1 MHRFPYWGIYMST
14 KQKKKAI
21 GVGFILG
28 ILLFGAVLPI
38 SLAQTTK
45 LYITGFDRGVSWKP
59 YIPMKR
65 TTFIQFDPE
74 KYLDDYAYLAAV
86 PTSVFYDKNTD
97 QLFASPLLFYEDPFK
112 STIRKE
118 RSMNTRQG
126 IDYFMED
133 WLGYCQGSLDSL
145 LYINVPNSSKNHL
158 GDWPSTSTK
167 SIHSMNPYQLASSL
181 ALNDWSYS
189 DKAVIAVINE
199 EYNQPNNKT
208 TGTLTGSL
216 QTKEIITKHF
226 EVPKTNEVYPTYNEF
241 IVPEGYKMI
250 KVRSWYPSFYIDLG
264 FPGFESLI
272 KMSIPAGDR
281 DLQIYCLK
289 DNQWMMAGITNAWN
303 AQGGMDIDK
312 TSVYVYNSGK
322 WSVALTDVPTKSI
335 ESSFLPTSQEE
346 PYVDIGLEPQKHR
359 SFFGTS
365 FGRYGRIIDILK
377 NMRQVMYQIDVE
389 MYPGVSVDIP
399 DVPPFGCRDVTMTL
413 TWNNPSAKLGFSLI
427 GPSGEEVLSTREV
440 GVSSKCDTPKH
451 ASGEGSDIP
460 LPTGTETDMHLER
473 LGECRPGEKYSIC
486 VYALEEMTSS
496 TDFTL
501 TYSWQQNYS
510 KQEGDGLASATQGAV
525 LASLFNAP
533 LLYVQPES
541 IPMCTKNTLYTL
553 GVKELYIVDLGGNLH
568 PESISSLKEV
578 ATVSH
583 HFTSDE
589 EINRWI
595 RNISGSND
603 VIFTTIDPYT
613 YWFISDI
620 VDIQGDMPGGLA
632 IGPSAYLAAIHGSP
646 VLIIDIHPE
655 LSQAVVWHN
664 ELWRRHP
671 DGHSKLPTVSEMYLT
686 GKQIYD
692 FLKKLG
698 YDKEGEEVIITLGGQ
713 FDIGLPWDRVF
724 VGKAYP
730 GRFIDA
736 PTDLS
741 VWVAKTV
748 FYPQIVFQN
757 PGVSEDGITMI
768 NGSTSKRRFPWY
780 GKFGLKI
787 TKPSQEETFRYPVLD
802 TLICYDHKFNSRA
815 SKYWGF
821 TYTCADGSIP
831 GITQSF
837 EPIDEGVMLAVN
849 GRAGGFLPDLSGS
862 EVQPFYLRKAG
873 YDPVFS
879 TNFHANMQNLNNGV
893 ILWLINTH
901 GAPLNG
907 GMLMFWDVEGEGTLG
922 YPTMLPRLTAY
933 TKETNPWRGYEWL
946 MGSTEEPDTMT
957 MEVHGILPALNG
969 NPNPRGMRLFTTALD
984 WAPARRPLR
993 DILGKI
999 ASLPVL
1005 RHITPDWL
1013 QDTQD
1018 YYDGVIIT
1026 VLLGRFGMK
1035 WFNGTQVDDH
1045 LGNIHSAGVSSVA
1058 CLPAGK
1064 YLHITLM
1071 RHGSV
1076 FQIMDPWAT
1085 SWYSDVWQ
1093 NSVPR
1098 GIALG
1103 QTIGQIY
1110 AEGIKKVGIQY
1121 ISEPPVWWWDL
1132 AENVCLYGDPNLRIW
1147 VPENE
1152 YSMMNHWKPSEVRS
1166 VPYSHETGFAVDG
1179 HMPFG
1184 ANDYPNARQPA
1195 TIFTSLLWIGVIAV
1209 LLGGIIISIVVFI
1222 SKRRA

>member
-1 MHRFPYWGIYMST
+1 MVLT
-14 KQKKKAI
+14 KQKKNTLYACFI
-21 GVGFILG
+21 LSIFIFGTVVPVGF
-28 ILLFGAVLPI
+28 
-38 SLAQTTK
+38 AQTTT
-45 LYITGFDRGVSWKP
+45 LYTQGFDRGVAWKP

-65 TTFIQFDPE
+65 TTFVQFDPE
-74 KYLDDYAYLAAV
+74 GDLDDYAFLAAV

-97 QLFASPLLFYEDPFK
+97 QLFASPLLFYEDPFR
-112 STIRKE
+112 SSSLRE
-118 RSMNTRQG
+118 RTMNTRQG

-133 WLGYCQGSLDSL
+133 WVAYCHGSLDAL
-145 LYINVPNSSKNHL
+145 RYINLPNSSKNYL
-158 GDWPSTSTK
+158 GAWPSASTQY
-167 SIHSMNPYQLASSL
+167 IQCTDPYQLASIL

-189 DKAVIAVINE
+189 EKAVVAVINNTAE
-199 EYNQPNNKT
+199 QQNNKT
-208 TGTLTGSL
+208 TGILTGSL
-216 QTKEIITKHF
+216 QPKQVLTQHF

-241 IVPEGYKMI
+241 TVPEGYKMI
-250 KVRSWYPSFYIDLG
+250 KVRSWYPSFYVDLG

-303 AQGGMDIDK
+303 AQGGMDLDK
-312 TSVYVYNSGK
+312 TSVYVYNSGR

-335 ESSFLPTSQEE
+335 GSAFLPTTESQEE
-346 PYVDIGLEPQKHR
+346 QYVDIGLEPQKHR
-359 SFFGTS
+359 KFFGTA
-365 FGRYGRIIDILK
+365 FGRYGRILDILK
-377 NMRQVMYQIDVE
+377 NMRQVIYQIDVE
-389 MYPGVSVDIP
+389 MYPGVTLDIP
-399 DVPPFGCRDVTMTL
+399 ELPPYGCRDVTLTL
-413 TWNNPSAKLGFSLI
+413 TWSNPSVKLGFSLI

-440 GVSSKCDTPKH
+440 GVSSKCAVPKQ
-451 ASGEGSDIP
+451 ASGEGADIP
-460 LPTGTETDMHLER
+460 MPIGTETDMHLER

-486 VYALEEMTSS
+486 VYSLTEMTTA
-496 TDFTL
+496 TDFSVSYT
-501 TYSWQQNYS
+501 WQQNYS
-510 KQEGDGLASATQGAV
+510 KNHGDSLASATQGAV
-525 LASLFNAP
+525 LASLYNAP
-533 LLYVQPES
+533 LLYVKPDD
-541 IPMCTKNTLYTL
+541 IPSWTYDSLHTL
-553 GVKELYIVDLGGNLH
+553 GVQEIYLVDLGGNLKTEARSKLH
-568 PESISSLKEV
+568 EIGKI
-578 ATVSH
+578 H
-583 HFTSDE
+583 HFTDD
-589 EINRWI
+589 IHLNTYI
-595 RNISGSND
+595 RQLSGCHD

-613 YWFISDI
+613 YWYISNI
-620 VDIQGDMPGGLA
+620 VEIQGEMPGGLA
-632 IGPSAYLAAIHGSP
+632 IGPAAYLAATHGSP
-646 VLIIDIHPE
+646 VLIIDNYPE

-686 GKQIYD
+686 GKQIYSL
-692 FLKKLG
+692 LKKLG
-698 YDKEGEEVIITLGGQ
+698 YDHEGEEIIITLGGQ

-736 PTDLS
+736 PTDIA

-748 FYPQIVFQN
+748 FYPQLVFQN
-757 PGVSEDGITMI
+757 PALSEEGVTLI
-768 NGSTSKRRFPWY
+768 NGSSSKRRFPWY
-780 GKFGLKI
+780 GKLGLKI
-787 TKPSQEETFRYPVLD
+787 TKPSQEETFKYPVLD
-802 TLICYDHKFNSRA
+802 TLVCYDHKFNSRA

-831 GITQSF
+831 GVTQSF
-837 EPIDEGVMLAVN
+837 EPIDEGVMRAVN
-849 GRAGGFLPDLSGS
+849 GRDGGFMPDLSGS
-862 EVQPFYLRKAG
+862 EVQPFYLRRAG

-893 ILWLINTH
+893 VLWLINTH

-933 TKETNPWRGYEWL
+933 TKETNPWRSYEWL
-946 MGSTEEPDTMT
+946 LGSTDEPDTMT

-969 NPNPRGMRLFTTALD
+969 NPDPRGMRLFSTALD
-984 WAPARRPLR
+984 WAPAYRPLR
-993 DILGKI
+993 DLLGRLAGFPI
-999 ASLPVL
+999 L

-1035 WFNGTQVDDH
+1035 WFNGTQIDDN

-1093 NSVPR
+1093 NGVPR

-1110 AEGIKKVGIQY
+1110 ADGIKKVGIQY

-1147 VPENE
+1147 VPENQ
-1152 YSMMNHWKPSEVRS
+1152 YSSMNHWKQSDVLPL
-1166 VPYSHETGFAVDG
+1166 PYSPTTGFAVDG

-1184 ANDYPNARQPA
+1184 TTEHPNARQPVPLYM
-1195 TIFTSLLWIGVIAV
+1195 SLMWIIVIALIVGV
-1209 LLGGIIISIVVFI
+1209 LIIGFVIGLSR
-1222 SKRRA
+1222 RRA